1 MLKSILATSAASV
14 LALSACAVSPADTST
29 ANAPPAPVMN
39 QEQATIGQ
47 PADSAMSDN
56 MGGPHGTDDMYVL
69 PGDTIQVDYKEK
81 LADAREE
88 EVEMLNDVTS
98 IFIDAEALYGDA
110 AKLPDNDE
118 TVRMIIS
125 EIAQERSAQ
134 RADLQSYVS
143 QLGGEPDSMGEALG
157 AGHRVFTQMRTAFS
171 NDSAVALQEVLRG
184 ERYIVD
190 EIGKV
195 LEKGD
200 NLSGVSIEKLNLIRA
215 NVMEDIR
222 EIETFMS

>member
-1 MLKSILATSAASV
+1 MLKSILATSTASV

-39 QEQATIGQ
+39 NEQATIGQ
-47 PADSAMSDN
+47 PADAPMSDN
-56 MGGPHGTDDMYVL
+56 TGGLHGTDDMYVL
-69 PGDTIQVDYKEK
+69 PGDKVQVDYKEK
-81 LADAREE
+81 LAEAREE

-98 IFIDAEALYGDA
+98 VFIDAEALYGDA
-110 AKLPDNDE
+110 AKLPDNDDQ
-118 TVRMIIS
+118 VRMIITQ
-125 EIAQERSAQ
+125 IAQERAAQ
-134 RADLQSYVS
+134 RADLQEYVS

-184 ERYIVD
+184 EHYIVD
-190 EIGKV
+190 EIGKA

>member
-1 MLKSILATSAASV
+1 MLKSILATSTASV

-39 QEQATIGQ
+39 NEQTIGQ
-47 PADSAMSDN
+47 PADTLMSDN
-56 MGGPHGTDDMYVL
+56 TGGLHGTDDMYVL
-69 PGDTIQVDYKEK
+69 PGDKVQVDYKEK

-110 AKLPDNDE
+110 SKLPDNDDQ
-118 TVRMIIS
+118 VRMIIT
-125 EIAQERSAQ
+125 EIAQERAAQ
-134 RADLQSYVS
+134 RADLQAYVNE
-143 QLGGEPDSMGEALG
+143 LGGEPDSMGEALG
-157 AGHRVFTQMRTAFS
+157 AGHRAFTQMRTAFS
-171 NDSAVALQEVLRG
+171 NDSAVALEEVLRG

-195 LEKGD
+195 LQKGD
-200 NLSGVSIEKLNLIRA
+200 NLSGVSIEKLNMIRA

-222 EIETFMS
+222 EIETYMS